1 MKITLLRVI
10 FCFVTNYCPKTSRAY
25 QNKINFDLK
34 EIQMNKI
41 KVTAEIN
48 KPIKEVWN
56 AFNNPEH
63 IVKWNFAHESWECP
77 SAKNDLTVG
86 GKLEVRMQAKD
97 GSFGFDFVGI
107 YDDVK
112 ENQSIQYH
120 MEDGRDVEIIFEK
133 LSDEKT
139 KVTENF
145 DPENQNPL
153 EFQKDGW
160 QAILDNFKSYS
171 ESI

>member
-1 MKITLLRVI
+1 MSKLT
-10 FCFVTNYCPKTSRAY
+10 
-25 QNKINFDLK
+25 
-34 EIQMNKI
+34 
-41 KVTAEIN
+41 VTAEIN
-48 KPIKEVWN
+48 KPINEVWK

-63 IVKWNFAHESWECP
+63 IVKWNFAPESWECP

-97 GSFGFDFVGI
+97 ESFGFDLVGI
-107 YDDVK
+107 YDEVK
-112 ENQSIQYH
+112 EYQLIKYH
-120 MEDGRDVEIIFEK
+120 LEDHREVEIVFEK
-133 LSDEKT
+133 LSDDKT

-160 QAILDNFKSYS
+160 QAILDNFKRYS